1 MLPTSRTLLRLIAF
15 LSVLA
20 VAIALVS
27 QHYFDMR
34 PCAWC
39 VFQRVIFIAIA
50 VVAWLGSLGKG
61 PSVLQKLSALITL
74 LLSLSGILAAWYQYT
89 VAAKLFSCDLT
100 FADRFMA
107 QSGLEAALPWLFGIY
122 ATCADARVHLLG
134 VEYAIWAL
142 ALFVALAL
150 ISVFVVLRRR

>member
-1 MLPTSRTLLRLIAF
+1 MLASRTLLRLIAL

-61 PSVLQKLSALITL
+61 PGMLHKLSALITL
-74 LLSLSGILAAWYQYT
+74 LLSLGGVLAAWYQYT

-107 QSGLEAALPWLFGIY
+107 QSGLEAAVPWLFGIY

-142 ALFVALAL
+142 GLLVTLAL